1 MSNKQRMIAGLTGF
15 VLALVVAVTSCMKVD
30 ITMPEGPR
38 GADGLSAYEVWKAGV
53 ADGSIPWD
61 KSATA
66 IVDFFKFLK
75 GKDGKDGKDG
85 LNGMSAY
92 DQWKELVA
100 AGSVDDPHNQGEKW
114 PTYATTIQDFWR
126 FLTGATGEA
135 GQTPHIGA
143 DGNWWIGDYNTNQ
156 PARGPKGADGKDG
169 KDGTSPVVSIGTNGN
184 WYING
189 IDTGMS
195 SRGANGKDGR
205 DGRDGRDGTDGTNGK
220 DGRDGTNGSD
230 DVSGHTIITI
240 GENGNWF
247 INGEDTGKPSRGV
260 AGKDGRDGI
269 DGKDGRDG
277 IDGKDG
283 RDGKDGINGKDGRD
297 GIDGKDGRDG
307 KDGIDGKDG
316 RDGKDGIDGKDGR
329 DGRDGKDGIDGKD
342 GRDGRDGKDATG
354 GTGTEINNNNDNDNT
369 NNNTVSPTITISNDN
384 TWVINGVDTGK
395 PVVNGKDGRDG
406 RDGKDGKDG
415 RDGRD
420 GKATVVTI
428 GSNGHWYIDGNDT
441 GVSAKG
447 EKGADGKDAEAP
459 VVTIDPVTGN
469 WLINGTD
476 TGRPSRG
483 ADGKTPTVTIGDNG
497 NWFVDGKDTNKPA
510 RGADGKTPE
519 VAIGENGNWF
529 INGKDTGKPSYGKP
543 GKDGK
548 DGKDGVDG
556 KSTYELWKDM
566 VANGKI
572 DDPKDPDKTW
582 PTDKNTEADF
592 FEYLC
597 TYTCIAC
604 KEIEPEP
611 QPEPKPTVE
620 LVNKTPGE
628 EVDWK
633 TGTTTFIVKDG
644 DGNPIPGA
652 KVSDLPGMPGK
663 SYTAG
668 PDGKITVPNADLP
681 SIQDKKPRTGETT
694 VTSNGST
701 QKSTP
706 DTYVPNRVKVRYMP
720 YDFMMTRSKIAPCV
734 LDDTEYNHETGVYLK
749 EPIGN
754 RNEVDYYVTPER
766 QLNPGDPWTK
776 FPKAAE
782 KELINQLRKQRLIP
796 VRVTNPEDPSSI
808 DTNPDHQVMSYKYD
822 AYEVSYD
829 GNALRI
835 KISVRRHMLKNF
847 RVLKNHQPHLYDV
860 RDDVYFTFVPKDQDP
875 QSGSILYG
883 VTPELYATYQLPALQ
898 MAPGL
903 KKLELVGRHEVTYN
917 MTDGTTSKGYRFKKA
932 YFTFD
937 FSTIDWNHVYRLE
950 ANKPVMKNGNAII
963 SFPRVPEKE
972 AKSTGTVRCEMNEYN
987 FGEAR
992 SKADRKFTTNTS
1004 EPAKSGINLGSFDRP
1019 LCVTNSTEELT
1030 KGEYREDPAVKSR
1043 IYIYGQERGTID
1055 PNKFTYAWLRPY
1067 QYGELIEV
1075 NPTTYKI
1082 KWPFNL
1088 DFVTQP
1094 SVEIVYS
1101 DNDPHPDFNL

>member
-1 MSNKQRMIAGLTGF
+1 MSNKQQLRAGLTGF
-15 VLALVVAVTSCMKVD
+15 FIALVVAVTSCMKVD

-205 DGRDGRDGTDGTNGK
+205 DGRDGTDGTNGK
-220 DGRDGTNGSD
+220 DGRDGTNGSG

-247 INGEDTGKPSRGV
+247 INGEDTGKPSRGI
-260 AGKDGRDGI
+260 AGK
-269 DGKDGRDG
+269 
-277 IDGKDG
+277 
-283 RDGKDGINGKDGRD
+283 
-297 GIDGKDGRDG
+297 
-307 KDGIDGKDG
+307 
-316 RDGKDGIDGKDGR
+316 

-447 EKGADGKDAEAP
+447 EKGDTGAAGKDAVAP

-469 WLINGTD
+469 WLIDGAD

-483 ADGKTPTVTIGDNG
+483 ADGKTPSVTIGDNG
-497 NWFVDGKDTNKPA
+497 NWFIDGKDTNKPA
-510 RGADGKTPE
+510 RGVDGKTPE
-519 VAIGENGNWF
+519 VAIGENGNWH
-529 INGKDTGKPSYGKP
+529 INGEDTGKPSYGKP
-543 GKDGK
+543 GKNGQ

-566 VANGKI
+566 VANGEIK
-572 DDPKDPDKTW
+572 DPKDPEKTW
-582 PTDKNTEADF
+582 PADKNTKADF

-604 KEIEPEP
+604 KEMEPDPEPEP
-611 QPEPKPTVE
+611 EPEPEPKPTVE

-663 SYTAG
+663 SYTAD

-681 SIQDKKPRTGETT
+681 SIQDKEPRTGETT

-701 QKSTP
+701 QQSTP

-720 YDFMMTRSKIAPCV
+720 YDFMMTRSRIAPCV
-734 LDDTEYNHETGVYLK
+734 LDDTEYNQETGVYLN

-766 QLNPGDPWTK
+766 QLNPEDPWTQ
-776 FPKAAE
+776 FPKEA
-782 KELINQLRKQRLIP
+782 KEELKNQLMKQRLIP
-796 VRVTNPEDPSSI
+796 VRVTDPNDPTSI
-808 DTNPDHQVMSYKYD
+808 DTDPEHQVMSYKYD
-822 AYEVSYD
+822 AYEVSHN
-829 GNALRI
+829 GNALQI
-835 KISVRRHMLKNF
+835 IVSVRRHMLGNF
-847 RVLKNHQPHLYDV
+847 RVYKNYQPHLYDV
-860 RDDVYFTFVPKDQDP
+860 RDDVYFTLVPKNNDP
-875 QSGSILYG
+875 HSGPLLYG
-883 VTPELYATYQLPALQ
+883 VEPELYATYQLPALQ
-898 MAPGL
+898 LAPGL

-950 ANKPVMKNGNAII
+950 ANKPKMRNGNAII
-963 SFPRVPEKE
+963 TFPRVPENE
-972 AKSTGTVRCEMNEYN
+972 AKSTGTVRCEMKEYN

-1004 EPAKSGINLGSFDRP
+1004 EPAKSGINLGSFDSP

-1030 KGEYREDPAVKSR
+1030 KGILREDPAVKSD
-1043 IYIYGQERGTID
+1043 IYIYGKETGTID
-1055 PNKFTYAWLRPY
+1055 PTKFTYAWLRSY
-1067 QYGELIEV
+1067 QYGSLIEV

-1094 SVEIVYS
+1094 QVEIVYS
-1101 DNDPHPDFNL
+1101 DNDPHPDFKL